1 MQDQKIFK
9 IATITT
15 IIGIIGLIL
24 TSGMVMP
31 NELKIKQIDNSHI
44 DEQVQITGHIE
55 SITKTKTKTTILKI
69 ADNTSTI
76 NVVIFNDANIKH
88 LNQNTNVT
96 ITGKVAQYK
105 GQPEIILE
113 DMTNIKINS

>member
-24 TSGMVMP
+24 ASGMVMP

-44 DEQVQITGHIE
+44 DEQVQITGHIV
-55 SITKTKTKTTILKI
+55 SITKTKTTILKI